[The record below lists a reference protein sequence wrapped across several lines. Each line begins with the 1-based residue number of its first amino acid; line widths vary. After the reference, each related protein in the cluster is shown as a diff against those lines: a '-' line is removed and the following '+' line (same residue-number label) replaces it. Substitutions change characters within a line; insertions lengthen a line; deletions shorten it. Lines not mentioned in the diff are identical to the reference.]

1 MRMLNVQPNL
11 SDPDGV
17 FAALMEAH
25 RDLSPDQSRRLDAR
39 LVLLLAN
46 HIGDAAVIQAA
57 IAAAIQPV
65 SIGKSAL
72 DAHSESEAS

>member
-1 MRMLNVQPNL
+1 MLILDPNL
-11 SDPDGV
+11 SDPDAV
-17 FAALMEAH
+17 FTALMEAH
-25 RDLSPDQSRRLDAR
+25 RDLSPEQSRRLDAR

-57 IAAAIQPV
+57 IAIAGQPV

-72 DAHSESEAS
+72 DAHSDNEAS